1 MEAKG
6 CDLRWTMHHSELKH
20 KGRVSGPSIKDGET
34 DQAGDGGG
42 PHRSVTVA
50 PTSRYMTDRHY
61 VPRKPLCSLIQH
73 TSILKKTHPPTRPE
87 QDTQPSVI
95 RAEAQQPVNMTSL
108 REVLT
113 SEGISHPL
121 SGISPPP
128 PFKEDPVSLWRN
140 SSFGSPL
147 LGTRSHQQSLS
158 CSILEVQRLNP
169 PLRPQLTSTVLH
181 PTYSPRSGYCRPGQ
195 ADLRLGGNKVRG
207 GGGTNSKGNTLSPYQ
222 ANYWTCAIPKDL
234 PPSSQHHSRSWDP
247 NREYQALLD
256 YTYPLRPGTSTKPP
270 GNISLQSDR
279 NLQDSG
285 IELDQL
291 CSSTS
296 LSELNFPL
304 SGTGQTRERSG
315 FCIDQ
320 KSAYIMGGRSSGT
333 PLSLTEPGI
342 SLDSCDS
349 VCSSAFLPR
358 TRCVGAEV
366 DEEFRALPEQ
376 LKEMQLLSRQVKEMT
391 AQLNWRVGT
400 SWESLEPGTV
410 SVQSPISPAD
420 KQEAEDSDH
429 QTEDT
434 DEGKEEPAPALQ
446 LISEAETCTKP
457 LREGLSEA
465 SLQEVEAL
473 MEQLCGP
480 QRCSGDPEDQDDQE
494 DRDHSD
500 SLMQHIQI
508 FCSHLEQL
516 IHWLH
521 IVSKKMDMLAP
532 PTVDIDSVKSSL
544 AQYQSFQREVS
555 SCHPLTSSVVHTGQL
570 LLSCLNTT
578 SPILRDTLLLIE
590 RQSRALE
597 GHTEHF
603 FSSILSAMDSL
614 TRPSQSSPVLQMD
627 EDGGHWGIKDSST

>member
-87 QDTQPSVI
+87 
-95 RAEAQQPVNMTSL
+95 
-108 REVLT
+108 
-113 SEGISHPL
+113 
-121 SGISPPP
+121 
-128 PFKEDPVSLWRN
+128 
-140 SSFGSPL
+140 
-147 LGTRSHQQSLS
+147 
-158 CSILEVQRLNP
+158 QRLNP

-349 VCSSAFLPR
+349 GKDGGNKGNSAYLMVGGHHHEHHAPSSSSSSALVCSSAFLPR

-429 QTEDT
+429 QTEVAKVYTLYIPADT
-434 DEGKEEPAPALQ
+434 LEHTFTAKSINIWTVTQ
-446 LISEAETCTKP
+446 IFKYIVCT
-457 LREGLSEA
+457 LY
-465 SLQEVEAL
+465 
-473 MEQLCGP
+473 MF
-480 QRCSGDPEDQDDQE
+480 
-494 DRDHSD
+494 
-500 SLMQHIQI
+500 QI

-614 TRPSQSSPVLQMD
+614 TRPSQSSP
-627 EDGGHWGIKDSST
+627 WTSTTRFNSC

>member
-87 QDTQPSVI
+87 
-95 RAEAQQPVNMTSL
+95 
-108 REVLT
+108 
-113 SEGISHPL
+113 
-121 SGISPPP
+121 
-128 PFKEDPVSLWRN
+128 
-140 SSFGSPL
+140 
-147 LGTRSHQQSLS
+147 
-158 CSILEVQRLNP
+158 LNP

-349 VCSSAFLPR
+349 GKDGGNKGNSAYLMVVCSSAFLPR

-376 LKEMQLLSRQVKEMT
+376 LKEMQLLSRQV
-391 AQLNWRVGT
+391 
-400 SWESLEPGTV
+400 LETLTDY
-410 SVQSPISPAD
+410 QSIN
-420 KQEAEDSDH
+420 
-429 QTEDT
+429 
-434 DEGKEEPAPALQ
+434 
-446 LISEAETCTKP
+446 IVCT
-457 LREGLSEA
+457 LY
-465 SLQEVEAL
+465 
-473 MEQLCGP
+473 MF
-480 QRCSGDPEDQDDQE
+480 
-494 DRDHSD
+494 
-500 SLMQHIQI
+500 QI

-578 SPILRDTLLLIE
+578 SP
-590 RQSRALE
+590 S
-597 GHTEHF
+597 
-603 FSSILSAMDSL
+603 DS
-614 TRPSQSSPVLQMD
+614 
-627 EDGGHWGIKDSST
+627 HN